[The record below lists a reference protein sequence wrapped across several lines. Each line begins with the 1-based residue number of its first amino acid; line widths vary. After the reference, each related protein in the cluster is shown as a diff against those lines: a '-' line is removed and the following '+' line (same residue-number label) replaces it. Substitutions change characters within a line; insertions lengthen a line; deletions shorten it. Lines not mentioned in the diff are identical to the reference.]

1 MCIWPQHVCSSGKT
15 TSCPSRSSTAT
26 VARPTSGVTASPMQV
41 TNNAMRTLYCYRVR
55 VGESYSTATSLR
67 GCAGSR
73 SKIQK
78 SRPIT
83 CTVTL

>member
-1 MCIWPQHVCSSGKT
+1 
-15 TSCPSRSSTAT
+15 
-26 VARPTSGVTASPMQV
+26 MQV

-67 GCAGSR
+67 GGAGSR